1 MFKRM
6 KEDGIRPGK
15 VFFNEG
21 SVPKKKLASGN
32 KECCSSALNI

>member
-21 SVPKKKLASGN
+21 SVPKKNWLQETRNAVV
-32 KECCSSALNI
+32 LP

>member
-15 VFFNEG
+15 VFFHWEELLK
-21 SVPKKKLASGN
+21 SPSEN
-32 KECCSSALNI
+32 KECCSSTLTI